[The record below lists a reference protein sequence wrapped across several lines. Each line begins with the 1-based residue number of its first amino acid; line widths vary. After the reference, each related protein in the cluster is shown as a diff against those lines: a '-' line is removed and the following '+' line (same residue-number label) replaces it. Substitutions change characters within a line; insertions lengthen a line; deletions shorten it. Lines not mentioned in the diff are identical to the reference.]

1 MFKVFYTHLLLEFK
15 LDKTKRMKVYL
26 FFPAYNEEKLIEQV
40 IRNADQV
47 LKNKSHSIIV
57 VDDGSR
63 DNTLSLLNKIDV
75 PITVVSHA
83 QNKGLGR
90 ALLTGIETILPLAKD
105 EDIIVTTE
113 SDGAQPPEKLLELI
127 QAIEKGADLAVATPL
142 HAEGFKGVPAY
153 RRVLSRGANVIY
165 STLFPIPGLNNYTN
179 LSRAM
184 RVSLLKQAYAK
195 YGESL
200 ICSPGFEG
208 VPELVLKLR
217 HFSPKTAEVPTT
229 IDTSKNERKSSMNVL
244 KTIMNSLKL
253 CASNIGK

>member
-1 MFKVFYTHLLLEFK
+1 
-15 LDKTKRMKVYL
+15 MKVYL

-40 IRNADQV
+40 IRNAAQV
-47 LKNKSHSIIV
+47 LKDKEHSIVV

-63 DNTLSLLNKIDV
+63 DQTLSILNKLDL
-75 PITVVSHA
+75 PLTVVAHP
-83 QNKGLGR
+83 QNRGLGR
-90 ALLTGIETILPLAKD
+90 ALFTGIETILPLAKD
-105 EDIIVTTE
+105 DDIIVTTE
-113 SDGAQPPEKLLELI
+113 SDGAQKPEKLLELI
-127 QAIEKGADLAVATPL
+127 HAVEKGADLAVATPL

-184 RVSLLKQAYAK
+184 RASLLKKAYGK
-195 YGESL
+195 YGSSL
-200 ICSPGFEG
+200 IQSPGFEG

-217 HFSPKTAEVPTT
+217 HFNPKTAEVPTT

-244 KTIMNSLKL
+244 KTILNSLKL
-253 CASNIGK
+253 CANNIGK